1 MRKLNKYVFLA
12 FALVSV
18 AMFAWAI
25 IAGWNAPDSA
35 RIANNTALAQK
46 FDANGVAVNTEDDQ
60 PVPVE
65 SAEEGI
71 EALGIIFA
79 NQLGDGILTLDAI
92 EAEKEKVAA
101 TREKLIPEY
110 EKKVSD
116 NREAALEAQTKIEEL
131 KAKKS
136 LSGYEKRA
144 LAAAEKVQADF
155 KALNDTLNQHK
166 ENVSIMEENIAAS
179 LKANENAKF
188 EGDNMVALGTAIHWN
203 LMWLYFLMVF
213 AICYIVMSSVW
224 NTVRNGG
231 ALKAALGIVVIVVVV
246 VGAAYF
252 VAAGNGWDEGL
263 TLKDAAGYDLGIGT
277 DPATRTV
284 FGEFEYMIADTG
296 ILVTYITFA
305 GAVLATIFSAIR
317 DFYKS

>member
-1 MRKLNKYVFLA
+1 MRKIHSYVFLA

-35 RIANNTALAQK
+35 KIANSTALVQK

-65 SAEEGI
+65 SAQEGI

-79 NQLGDGILTLDAI
+79 NQLDEGILTLDAI
-92 EAEKEKVAA
+92 EAEKEKLAN
-101 TREKLIPEY
+101 TIEKLIPEY

-131 KAKKS
+131 KAKKY
-136 LSGYEKRA
+136 LSGADKRA
-144 LAAAEKVQADF
+144 LATAEKVQADF

-166 ENVSIMEENIAAS
+166 ENVVIMEENIADS
-179 LKANENAKF
+179 IKANDAAQVDGK
-188 EGDNMVALGTAIHWN
+188 NMVALATAIHWN
-203 LMWLYFLMVF
+203 IMWFYFLMVF
-213 AICYIVMSSVW
+213 AVCFIIFAAAW
-224 NTVRNGG
+224 NMMLNAGG
-231 ALKAALGIVVIVVVV
+231 LKKTLFAVVIVVAVV
-246 VGAAYF
+246 AISYF
-252 VAAGNGWDEGL
+252 VAAGNGWSEGV

-284 FGEFEYMIADTG
+284 FGTFEYMVADTS

-305 GAVLATIFSAIR
+305 GAALAAIFSAIR
-317 DFYKS
+317 GIYKS